1 MHITSHQETAK
12 RRPVNLTVREDI
24 LDEAKALQLNASKAA
39 EEGIINAIKDARARE
54 WLESN
59 KLALKA
65 HNSRVEKLGTLLT
78 PNWVSE

>member
-1 MHITSHQETAK
+1 MHITSHQKTAK

-39 EEGIINAIKDARARE
+39 EEGIINAIKEARAQE

-59 KLALKA
+59 QVALKA
-65 HNSRVEKLGTLLT
+65 HNTRVEKSGTFLT
-78 PNWVSE
+78 PDWVSE